1 MQHKLIGR
9 GLNGWHSSGLDH
21 GNRCSS
27 SGGTLEG
34 YLAEAED
41 GCLIYDADGADA
53 GAFASFICSGPMSDF
68 TLKLGEVKKFGERTT
83 LARMLPG
90 LGGAYRTIGAAALQA
105 TNQEEKLGSLD
116 YVAVD
121 IWLTMLKEKVSGVR
135 FGKVISHA
143 IVWD

>member
-9 GLNGWHSSGLDH
+9 GQVDWHSDGVESG
-21 GNRCSS
+21 NKCSS
-27 SGGTLEG
+27 SGGSLEG
-34 YLAEAED
+34 YLNEAED
-41 GCLIYDADGADA
+41 GCLIYDADGADV
-53 GAFASFICSGPMSDF
+53 GAFASFICSGPMADI
-68 TLKLGEVKKFGERTT
+68 TLKLGEVKKFGERAT

-90 LGGAYRTIGAAALQA
+90 LGGAYRTIGVAALQA
-105 TNQEEKLGSLD
+105 VDQKEKLGSLD